1 MSPWQHTF
9 LPKSLGWCVG
19 IGGEPS
25 SSLRFFNLD
34 NEWDFLQG
42 VKANN
47 DAPSDLNLVSTTAN
61 CSLRLIQIPDKKEYH
76 HRVSFKKGFFL
87 PHFLSNRP
95 LRAYLTGL
103 VLRVDYI
110 MYTEKTSSFD
120 AMAIEKSRR
129 TCSGEITNILT
140 KYTLLHEENRTKT
153 LKVKGWLFG
162 RTHPPPLPP
171 SSLLEREDRYWPT

>member
-1 MSPWQHTF
+1 MGFPAGRQGKQRCTF
-9 LPKSLGWCVG
+9 
-19 IGGEPS
+19 
-25 SSLRFFNLD
+25 RFESGFD
-34 NEWDFLQG
+34 NRKLFLEIDSNPRQ
-42 VKANN
+42 
-47 DAPSDLNLVSTTAN
+47 
-61 CSLRLIQIPDKKEYH
+61 KEYH